1 MHFVKLTQL
10 APALREARRDGE
22 LFFLQDAG
30 AQSAGLF
37 SKRLSRLRQGFVGQA
52 KVRAA
57 IKRSRLDF
65 LKTIF
70 FQAPKLRRLQIANAS

>member
-37 SKRLSRLRQGFVGQA
+37 SKHLSEA
-52 KVRAA
+52 RAA
-57 IKRSRLDF
+57 IWIS
-65 LKTIF
+65 
-70 FQAPKLRRLQIANAS
+70 